1 MTTSTPQLDCC
12 VDELLRT
19 AFRPIVDLR
28 HGVAAAFETA
38 PCHATAGAQPLFV
51 NLGDDIVD
59 GVPANAVI
67 VTSSGAVVR
76 HYAARGFQIALDDAG
91 SEWAGLP
98 LLLSCSYL
106 KFAYDASKIR
116 AMTALAHNIGAVP
129 IAGGVVAWEEVEAL
143 MRGGV
148 EWAEGSL
155 FGPAAPR
162 PAMLEPAISRR
173 LARMWTRLR

>member
-1 MTTSTPQLDCC
+1 MTISPPQLDRDF
-12 VDELLRT
+12 DELLRT

-38 PCHATAGAQPLFV
+38 SCDAVASAVPLFLNV
-51 NLGDDIVD
+51 GDDIVD

-67 VTSSGAVVR
+67 LTSSETVVR
-76 HYAARGFQIALDDAG
+76 HYAARGFPIALDDAA
-91 SEWAGLP
+91 SERRSLP

-106 KFAYDASKIR
+106 KFAYDASKLR
-116 AMTALAHNIGAVP
+116 AMVALAHNIGAVP
-129 IAGGVVAWEEVEAL
+129 IAGGVAAWDEAETL

-155 FGPAAPR
+155 FGPATPR
-162 PAMLEPAISRR
+162 PERLDRAVSRH
-173 LARMWTRLR
+173 LVQMWTRLR